1 MANVHGK
8 SGAPQGPAESG
19 VAASE
24 HRNGAHL
31 RRLELAGHREGMVVW
46 VFWTAPIVNL

>member
-1 MANVHGK
+1 VSAAKAFISMANVHGK
-8 SGAPQGPAESG
+8 SGALQGPAESG

-31 RRLELAGHREGMVVW
+31 RSLQLAGQPRGR
-46 VFWTAPIVNL
+46 